1 MRAIAVLQRDL
12 QREERRQ
19 EAIRLEAEA
28 QKKSDEA
35 LQETQPVEDFQF
47 VEPAPP
53 SATEFIPTNPRN
65 SPTYPGGPMNAR
77 RPSAISISSLQ
88 RPSLPPKLDLSSSS
102 MRMSSDEGSGMYPSG
117 LASPV
122 TLAPK
127 SARPVGPNE
136 FPEDLLNVFETP
148 VDRPVFE
155 TPVDGPVF
163 ETSVDRPVFESP
175 VDRPVIDLTLT
186 GNDGQHQIKT
196 RIDTTAGDSS
206 DKPIELDLDMD
217 MDMNDLFGD
226 DPETSNRN
234 GFSAGVDNMFAMTGT
249 GGPGNKSSKAT
260 DFMDLNPHDIFATL
274 SNNSMNP
281 APDLRNVDSSTTAG
295 APSPA
300 TLLAT
305 GFPQHLNTSHPG
317 TDHPFDM
324 TSLGDLGD
332 LTEFDSTSGFSLSD
346 MDAFLNMGSGSTG
359 GGVAG
364 GSNADTKGGNPAEQP
379 SAS

>member
-102 MRMSSDEGSGMYPSG
+102 MRMTSDEGSGMYPSG

-148 VDRPVFE
+148 VD
-155 TPVDGPVF
+155 G
-163 ETSVDRPVFESP
+163 PVFESP

-186 GNDGQHQIKT
+186 GTDGQHQIKT
-196 RIDTTAGDSS
+196 RIDPTAGDSS

-234 GFSAGVDNMFAMTGT
+234 GFSAGVDNMFTMTGT

-281 APDLRNVDSSTTAG
+281 APDLRNADSSTTAG

-332 LTEFDSTSGFSLSD
+332 LTEFDSTPGFSLSD

-364 GSNADTKGGNPAEQP
+364 GSNVDTKGGNLAEQS